1 MVRFFVTG
9 LSHHTAPLE
18 VRESLA
24 KMVTPARL
32 ALRRFSELE
41 ALEQLVIISTCNRV
55 ELYVCCSGLAQDCVK
70 RIWRQV
76 SKETGLAEED
86 LAPHLYTHYGPDAFS
101 HLFRVSSSL
110 DSMVVGEPQILGQV
124 KDAYQFA
131 RNTGTV
137 GPKLNKIFEKAFYV
151 AKRVR
156 TETGIAENA
165 VSMSFAAVELGK
177 EIFDSLVGKKVL
189 VIGAGKMSVL
199 AAKHLRNSG
208 IQEIR
213 VANRSLVRAKE
224 LADQVDGT
232 AYPLSDTAEQL
243 VDCDIVISSTAA
255 PEYIVDKK
263 MMSGV
268 VRRRR
273 YRPIL
278 FVDIA
283 VPRDIDPAL
292 DELENVFVYDVDDLQ
307 DVIRDNRESRAKEA
321 MAAEHL
327 IATELEEFV
336 KWNRAQLVVP
346 TVKALRQRTFELA
359 QEELRRGGVLSGPKL
374 EATANAVTNKLLHPV
389 LRQLRSAGEEGDPG
403 PFVDF
408 TQKLFDLTV
417 DSSGSADSIDVERE
431 PAATVVPINKK
442 SESGT

>member
-1 MVRFFVTG
+1 MRFFVTG

-24 KMVTPARL
+24 KVVTPVHL
-32 ALRRFSELE
+32 ALRRFSGIE
-41 ALEQLVIISTCNRV
+41 ALEQIVIISTCNRV

-70 RIWRQV
+70 LIWSQV
-76 SKETGLAEED
+76 SHETGLPQAA
-86 LAPHLYTHYGPDAFS
+86 LSPHLYTHYGPDAFS

-124 KDAYQFA
+124 KEAYQLA

-137 GPKLNKIFEKAFYV
+137 GPKLNKIFEKAFNV

-177 EIFDSLVGKKVL
+177 EIFDSLAGKKVL

-208 IQEIR
+208 IEEIR
-213 VANRSLVRAKE
+213 VANRSLTRAQE
-224 LADQVDGT
+224 LAEQVDGT
-232 AYPLSDTAEQL
+232 AYLLSDIADQL

-255 PEYIVDKK
+255 PGYIVDKK
-263 MMSGV
+263 LMSGV

-307 DVIRDNRESRAKEA
+307 DVVRDNRASRAKEA
-321 MAAEHL
+321 LAAEQL
-327 IATELEEFV
+327 IAAELQEFV

-346 TVKALRQRTFELA
+346 TVKALRQRTLELSRA
-359 QEELRRGGVLSGPKL
+359 ELRRGGVLAGPKL
-374 EATANAVTNKLLHPV
+374 DATANAITNKLLHPV
-389 LRQLRSAGEEGDPG
+389 LRQLKDAGEKGDPG

-408 TQKLFDLTV
+408 TQKLFDLSV
-417 DSSGSADSIDVERE
+417 DISDSEESIDIEE
-431 PAATVVPINKK
+431 ESAATVVPINKK
-442 SESGT
+442 TESGS